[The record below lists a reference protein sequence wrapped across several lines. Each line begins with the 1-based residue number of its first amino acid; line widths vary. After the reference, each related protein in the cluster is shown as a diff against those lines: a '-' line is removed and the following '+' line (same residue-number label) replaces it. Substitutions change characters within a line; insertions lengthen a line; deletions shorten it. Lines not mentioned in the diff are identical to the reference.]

1 MEKQTETS
9 DLNLKYSSRGV
20 WLVKVPKY
28 MSECW
33 KKAKPGD
40 EVGKV
45 VISTTRSVSEP
56 KPVVDVAF
64 RINEQLAVDNT
75 SAEATKIPTE
85 HKFVMKKEG
94 RKDLPLSL
102 AILSTEPVTDPSAAS
117 ASGSQQFTEYRTA
130 IEGRVIDKAECRPT
144 GDKGYMDLKR
154 CRLEAGNKPVNQVVQ
169 LSKPVQAYKPVSN
182 HESQVQYEQQK
193 KEEGKKIRLEKEQVQ
208 ELLFAAFEKY
218 QYYNVK
224 DLVRITNQPVAFL
237 KEVLKEV
244 CVYNVKA
251 PHKNMW
257 ELKAEY
263 RHYKTNESKDA
274 A

>member
-9 DLNLKYSSRGV
+9 DLNLKYASRGV

-40 EVGKV
+40 EVGQV
-45 VISTTRSVSEP
+45 VINTMRQASDP
-56 KPVVDVAF
+56 KPAVDVSF
-64 RINEQLAVDNT
+64 RINEQLANM
-75 SAEATKIPTE
+75 SPENATKIPTE
-85 HKFVMKKEG
+85 HKFVMKKDG

-102 AILSTEPVTDPSAAS
+102 TILSTEPVTDPVAAS
-117 ASGSQQFTEYRTA
+117 ASGSQQFTEYKAA

-144 GDKGYMDLKR
+144 GDKGYMALKR
-154 CRLEAGNKPVNQVVQ
+154 CRLEAGNKPQNQVVQ
-169 LSKPVQAYKPVSN
+169 LSKPVQAYKPISI

-193 KEEGKKIRLEKEQVQ
+193 KEEGKKTRLEKEQVM
-208 ELLFAAFEKY
+208 ELLCAAFEKH

-224 DLVRITNQPVAFL
+224 DLVRITNQPIAFL
-237 KEVLKEV
+237 KEVLKEM
-244 CVYNVKA
+244 CVYNMKA

-257 ELKAEY
+257 ELKQEY
-263 RHYKTNESKDA
+263 RYYAKTSEPKEA
-274 A
+274 T